1 MTIKMKKLFI
11 ALVTIFTIGFS
22 TDTFA
27 QYDYNWAVGFRVGEP
42 LGFNARK
49 YFQNGDKAFDLNV
62 GTYGFLYNRQRRYN
76 AGEYKTAGLMIQ
88 GIYLWQNQVFNRDW
102 AHVYYGFGGQV
113 NSRSHYAD
121 ILIGQKV
128 DHIRKIA
135 LGPTGTA
142 GFELKLPNQ
151 PLAFFLDAGLYI
163 EALPS
168 PFFWNG
174 QVSGGL
180 RLNIIK

>member
-1 MTIKMKKLFI
+1 MKKRLLALTILFVMGI
-11 ALVTIFTIGFS
+11 AS
-22 TDTFA
+22 TTFA

-49 YFQNGDKAFDLNV
+49 YFQNGDKAFDVNI

-88 GIYLWQNQVFNRDW
+88 GMYLWQNEVFRKDW
-102 AHVYYGFGGQV
+102 VHVYYGFGAQI
-113 NSRSHYAD
+113 NNRSHYAD
-121 ILIGQKV
+121 ILIGQKI
-128 DHIRKIA
+128 DRTKKLS

-142 GFELKLPNQ
+142 GIEFKLPNQ
-151 PLAFFLDAGLYI
+151 PIGFFIDAGLYI

-168 PFFWNG
+168 PFFINP

-180 RLNIIK
+180 RLNVIK